1 MAATDDCTTVV
12 FSSSALM
19 EVDIFRKA
27 PGQPYSHI
35 QTILESVALSTIA
48 VNPDGDILVVGR
60 HTVEESGVY
69 KYDDCSKKY
78 MLEETIQE
86 GMDDYAVQITDEEI
100 VLGNEDGTIRAYSYS
115 FRNGCSSFGRKELQE
130 LTEGQLFTEASR
142 QISSISLSDD
152 HAVSNS
158 RYSGAFFY

>member
-86 GMDDYAVQITDEEI
+86 GMDDYAVQITD
-100 VLGNEDGTIRAYSYS
+100 
-115 FRNGCSSFGRKELQE
+115 
-130 LTEGQLFTEASR
+130 
-142 QISSISLSDD
+142 
-152 HAVSNS
+152 
-158 RYSGAFFY
+158 